1 MFINLFNLM
10 RYVILLLAVLFGLNA
25 TAQNQKPGSAA
36 YAVIKGHIKNH
47 TEDMWDY
54 SETTYL
60 DFRTLSVP
68 VDKNGD
74 FFLWLKI
81 DEKYRNI
88 FFRDGQGLVVN
99 LQKNDTITVNF
110 DNHDVYNTVTIHASQ
125 ADRDKEIQTFTAL
138 RKFEN
143 NLSNELHDIFG
154 NKNVVDSAKFRR
166 LNQLYN
172 KEIEILF
179 AGGLRDNYI
188 DRATDIY
195 FHYTRYLNLLRLLP
209 AYDLFIE
216 HPTEITKN
224 IPLLQDK
231 KGYATECDE
240 WYRNNSEYRDF
251 IFDYVRFHNAFDSS
265 IVGSGKYAPSSFGFS
280 DCYNGLASFHT
291 LEMRDWFLTQAIMSN
306 FQYAPFDIASAVY
319 KEFAGKVQTPKYADT
334 LKQFFVNIQRLKPG
348 VPAPGFT
355 LKDDNGKQVS
365 LAQLK
370 GKVVYIDFW
379 GVGCGP
385 CVYDIKNEV
394 PGLHEKYKNKN
405 IVFVNICVDSNDP
418 AWKEGLKKLNLDGV
432 NLIAE
437 GWTKNPICQAYN
449 VNSIPHYF
457 LIDAEGKIVD
467 NNSPH
472 PGEKQMLYDKLDKL
486 LK

>member
-1 MFINLFNLM
+1 MKYLT
-10 RYVILLLAVLFGLNA
+10 LLLAVLFGLKA
-25 TAQNQKPGSAA
+25 AAQNQKPAPVA
-36 YAVIKGHIKNH
+36 YAIIKGHIKNH

-54 SETTYL
+54 SEATYL
-60 DFRTLSVP
+60 DYITLSVP

-74 FFLWLKI
+74 FIKRLKI
-81 DEKYRNI
+81 DEKYRTV

-99 LQKNDTITVNF
+99 LQKNDTITVAF
-110 DNHDVYNTVTIHASQ
+110 DNQDIYNTISIHALQ
-125 ADRDKEIQTFTAL
+125 TDRDKELQTFIAL

-143 NLSNELHDIFG
+143 NLSPELQDIFG
-154 NKNVVDSAKFRR
+154 NKDLADSAKFRK

-195 FHYTRYLNLLRLLP
+195 FHYARYLNSLRLLP

-224 IPLLQDK
+224 IPLLRDK
-231 KGYATECDE
+231 KVYTFESDT
-240 WYRNNSEYRDF
+240 WYRNNPEYRDF
-251 IFDYVRFHNAFDSS
+251 VFDYVRFHTPFNSWE
-265 IVGSGKYAPSSFGFS
+265 VGSGKYAPSLYGFS

-291 LEMRDWFLTQAIMSN
+291 LEMRDWFITKTLMFN
-306 FQYAPFDIASAVY
+306 FQYAPFNDASAAY
-319 KEFAGKVQTPKYADT
+319 KEFAGKVLTPKYADT
-334 LKQFFVNIQRLKPG
+334 LKQFFVNIQRLRPG

-394 PGLHEKYKNKN
+394 PGLHDKYKDKN
-405 IVFVNICVDSNDP
+405 IVFVNVCVDSNESE
-418 AWKEGLKKLNLDGV
+418 WKAGLKKLNLNGI

-437 GWTKNPICQAYN
+437 GWTKNPMCQNYN
-449 VNSIPHYF
+449 INGIPHYF
-457 LIDAEGKIVD
+457 LIDTEGKIVD
-467 NNSPH
+467 NNSPR
-472 PGEKQMLYDKLDKL
+472 PGDKQMLYDKLDKL